1 MKQDEID
8 KIIADA
14 IAEDKNKRC
23 KKWHKGKNADS
34 VSTAR
39 KILNWTFMLGF
50 AIALVIYFVLPE
62 QRTLF
67 FCVGFS
73 SIVLKLVEFYLRFM
87 F

>member
-14 IAEDKNKRC
+14 IAEDKNKSR

-39 KILNWTFMLGF
+39 
-50 AIALVIYFVLPE
+50 
-62 QRTLF
+62 
-67 FCVGFS
+67 
-73 SIVLKLVEFYLRFM
+73 
-87 F
+87 